1 MTRKP
6 SLLPAVITIATLGV
20 AAGAALLARKRKEE
34 LKDFVI
40 SQVIEKPAG
49 RSSFTDLAQSLERG
63 AHYLMARTA
72 KAPDSEHNRELLA
85 HIIGIERWGQSRLEV
100 ALEKRPLVMDEYHPY
115 RPSTNLSINA
125 LAKELAQT
133 RTRTIELAQELH
145 HRPPHDDFVVEHNG
159 LGPLTAKGWL
169 RYLTQHAD
177 LESRKLRSEDEE
189 QDSATETSVEASTL
203 ITTRSEATM

>member
-49 RSSFTDLAQSLERG
+49 RSSFTDLAQDLERG
-63 AHYLMARTA
+63 AHYLISRAA
-72 KAPDSEHNRELLA
+72 KALDSEHNRELLA

-100 ALEKRPLVMDEYHPY
+100 ALEKRLLVMDEYHTY
-115 RPSTNLSINA
+115 RPSTSLSVTA
-125 LAKELAQT
+125 LTKELEQT
-133 RTRTIELAQELH
+133 RARTTELAQELH
-145 HRPPHDDFVVEHNG
+145 HHPPHDDFVVEHNG

-177 LESRKLRSEDEE
+177 LESRKLRNEEDV
-189 QDSATETSVEASTL
+189 QDNTVVTVNAA
-203 ITTRSEATM
+203 SEATT